1 MGPAGHSF
9 FSGKGNA
16 GPSEAWECQ
25 FISRRSQTCFEPE
38 GEQALVFLFW
48 SYSSPIMPPHVAFQ
62 GEPGAFSEE
71 AVRCVFQG
79 AELRPSD
86 TFEDVFEA
94 VEGHEVDRAVVPIEN
109 AVFGSVRV
117 NYDHLRTHAVTII
130 GELQLRIHH
139 CLMAPVGATMED
151 LEVVRSH
158 QQALGQC
165 RDWLRA
171 HVPAAT
177 PEATPDTAGAARA
190 VAAAGEPT
198 VAAVGSRRAAE
209 QYGLEVL
216 ADGLQDNEQNFTRFL
231 VLAPEDAETDAVG
244 SGDPKTSLAF
254 VLQDNVPGALFKSL
268 AVFALRELDLA
279 KIESRPLVGHPGR
292 YRFYLDVHGDVTDE
306 AIARALDHLRE
317 ITMELQ
323 VLGSYPRGATYPNG
337 SEEKVSDGDDEA
349 GEGNEVAL

>member
-1 MGPAGHSF
+1 MS
-9 FSGKGNA
+9 
-16 GPSEAWECQ
+16 
-25 FISRRSQTCFEPE
+25 
-38 GEQALVFLFW
+38 L
-48 SYSSPIMPPHVAFQ
+48 HVAFQ

-71 AVRCVFQG
+71 AVRCVFDAADLQ
-79 AELRPSD
+79 PCP

-94 VEGHEVDRAVVPIEN
+94 VEEQAVDRAVVPIEN

-139 CLMAPVGATMED
+139 CLMAPEGGAIED
-151 LEVVRSH
+151 LAVVRSH

-165 RDWLRA
+165 RDWLRI
-171 HVPAAT
+171 HVPDAT

-190 VAAAGEPT
+190 VAAVGDPT
-198 VAAVGSRRAAE
+198 VAAVASRRAAE
-209 QYGLEVL
+209 RYGLEIL
-216 ADGLQDNEQNFTRFL
+216 ADGLQDDAQNFTRFL
-231 VLAPEDAETDAVG
+231 VLAPEDAAGVPVG
-244 SGDPKTSLAF
+244 SGAPKTSLAF
-254 VLQDNVPGALFKSL
+254 VLQENVPGALFKSL

-306 AIARALDHLRE
+306 PVARALEHLKE

-323 VLGSYPRGATYPNG
+323 VLGSYPQGPTYPEG
-337 SEEKVSDGDDEA
+337 VEA
-349 GEGNEVAL
+349 

>member
-1 MGPAGHSF
+1 MAH
-9 FSGKGNA
+9 
-16 GPSEAWECQ
+16 
-25 FISRRSQTCFEPE
+25 
-38 GEQALVFLFW
+38 
-48 SYSSPIMPPHVAFQ
+48 HVAFQ

-71 AVRCVFQG
+71 AVRCVFDD
-79 AELRPSD
+79 AEVHPSA

-94 VEGHEVDRAVVPIEN
+94 VEGGAVGRAVVPIEN

-139 CLMAPVGATMED
+139 CLMAPEGASING

-171 HVPAAT
+171 HVPGAT

-190 VAAAGEPT
+190 VAETGART
-198 VAAVGSRRAAE
+198 TAAVASRRAAE
-209 QYGLEVL
+209 RYGLEVL
-216 ADGLQDNEQNFTRFL
+216 AEGLQDNEQNFTRFL
-231 VLAPEDAETDAVG
+231 VLAPENTDARPVG
-244 SGDPKTSLAF
+244 SGEPKTSITF
-254 VLQDNVPGALFKSL
+254 VLQENVPGALFKSL

-279 KIESRPLVGHPGR
+279 KIESRPLVGQPGR
-292 YRFYLDVHGDVTDE
+292 YRFYLDVHGDVE
-306 AIARALDHLRE
+306 AEAVARALDHLRE

-323 VLGSYPRGATYPNG
+323 VLGAYPRGATYP
-337 SEEKVSDGDDEA
+337 
-349 GEGNEVAL
+349 EGAER